1 MERERPIKWCVGT
14 VQKSSRTRGREG
26 GNQRWTKPQRLRG
39 RFLRSLSSTFSSSSS
54 SDADSGP
61 LNAFSSCNVDVGSQL
76 SVNTRRAGAQ
86 ASKQPAHPRSSPLPP
101 TPFLPFLPHR
111 LAVEARRGHVRC
123 PHLRELADARH
134 LAGLAYRARR
144 DALLHPL
151 PAICS
156 GRFVLLRLHG
166 ISHETRKKNLP
177 NRALPMAARGPITT
191 PRTPN
196 SAGRGKAW

>member
-1 MERERPIKWCVGT
+1 MGEASGIWNPPRGRPEERGLNLTWRKARPFLHSRPLSSTPHRRTKDIARSDGYCGLVMERERPIKWCVGT

-26 GNQRWTKPQRLRG
+26 GKQRWTKPQRLRG

-101 TPFLPFLPHR
+101 TPFLR
-111 LAVEARRGHVRC
+111 LLTG
-123 PHLRELADARH
+123 
-134 LAGLAYRARR
+134 
-144 DALLHPL
+144 
-151 PAICS
+151 
-156 GRFVLLRLHG
+156 
-166 ISHETRKKNLP
+166 
-177 NRALPMAARGPITT
+177 
-191 PRTPN
+191 
-196 SAGRGKAW
+196 